1 MFDFGYGL
9 AKRLKAAGVIGINR
23 RNAVYML
30 PYNRRSLYPLVD
42 DKVRTKELA
51 RAAGVAIP
59 ELYGLVEIQQQVA
72 GVGALVAGREDFVV
86 KPAQG
91 SGGEGIVVVTGR
103 SGRHY
108 RLADGSTMDE
118 HDLAFHVSNILSGT
132 YSLGG
137 QSDRALLEYRVRFDP
152 VFEMISFRGVP
163 DVRIIVF
170 LGVPVMAMVRLPTR
184 LSGGKANLH
193 QGAIGAGIDIAT
205 GRTLTAVWRNAVVS
219 EHPDTLNPVSG
230 VEIPN
235 WPRLLD
241 IAARSWE
248 MTGLGYQGIDI
259 VLDRDLGPLVLELNA
274 RPGLNIQIANREGLA
289 PRLEAVERNRD
300 RLKTVEDRIA
310 YAVENFRSNPGV
322 PPSSAPSAG

>member
-1 MFDFGYGL
+1 MFDFGLGL
-9 AKRLKAAGVIGINR
+9 ARRLRTAGVMGINH
-23 RNAVYML
+23 RNALYLL
-30 PYNRRSLYPLVD
+30 PYNRRRDYPLVD
-42 DKVRTKELA
+42 DKVLTKELA
-51 RAAGVAIP
+51 RKAGVATP
-59 ELYGLVEIQQQVA
+59 QLYGLVEIQQQV
-72 GVGALVAGREDFVV
+72 GGIGALVAPLEDFVV

-103 SGRHY
+103 SGTHF
-108 RLADGSTMDE
+108 RLADGALMSPDE
-118 HDLAFHVSNILSGT
+118 LAFHVSNILSGV

-137 QSDRALLEYRVRFDP
+137 QPDKAILEYRVRFDP
-152 VFEMISFRGVP
+152 VFEKIAYRGVP
-163 DVRIIVF
+163 DIRIIVF

-205 GRTLTAVWRNAVVS
+205 GRTLTAVWHNSVVA
-219 EHPDTLNPVSG
+219 EHPDTLNPVSA
-230 VEIPN
+230 VEIPT

-241 IAARSWE
+241 IAARSYE

-289 PRLEAVERNRD
+289 HRLEAVERNRD
-300 RLKTVEDRIA
+300 RLKAVEQRIA
-310 YAVENFRSNPGV
+310 FAVENFASKV
-322 PPSSAPSAG
+322 LAA